1 VIHPRAARTA
11 ELYVAHL
18 DRLVPAALA
27 GFYLVGS
34 VALGAY
40 RDGRSDV
47 DFVAVLD
54 SEVGSAELRRL
65 RLLHIRSGF
74 HTATASIRRGH
85 SPLSGTCNGVFVR
98 WADLAAPV
106 TEITPVASHIGY
118 KFTTAP
124 VGSDVSPVAWKVLA
138 ERGIPIRGP
147 EPSSLPLDPQPDL
160 LRSWNLDNL
169 DRYWRPW
176 ALALKRSPRTW
187 NRLRPRWS
195 SAYGVLGPPRL
206 HRTVAT
212 GDVISKDQA
221 GEYALDV
228 FPPRWHPLIGD
239 ALAYWRREPRRLRL
253 SPRKRRQHT
262 AEFVLDVIAAA
273 QELRSAPST

>member
-1 VIHPRAARTA
+1 MVHPTVARTA
-11 ELYVAHL
+11 EQYVAHL
-18 DRLVPAALA
+18 DRLLPGALA

-65 RLLHIRSGF
+65 RLLHIRSGL
-74 HTATASIRRGH
+74 HTATAALRRGH

-98 WADLAAPV
+98 SADLAAPV
-106 TEITPVASHIGY
+106 TEITPVASHTGY
-118 KFTTAP
+118 KFTTGP

-138 ERGIPIRGP
+138 ERGVPIRGP
-147 EPSSLPLDPQPDL
+147 EPSSLPLHPQPEL

-169 DRYWRPW
+169 ERYWRPW
-176 ALALKRSPRTW
+176 ALALKRPPRAW
-187 NRLRPRWS
+187 NGLRPHWS
-195 SAYGVLGPPRL
+195 TAYGVLGPPRL
-206 HRTVAT
+206 HRTLAT
-212 GDVISKDQA
+212 GDVISKVEA

-228 FPPRWHPLIGD
+228 FPRGWHPLIGD

-253 SPRKRRQHT
+253 SPWKRRQHT

-273 QELRSAPST
+273 QDLQSAPST